1 MFDFPFSFVG
11 INNPGD
17 YENESIAFRAE
28 EDIDSLYD
36 YLLIYSVE
44 DPETGLPDY
53 SKCRILT
60 FNDIELQKG
69 SLLEIYTSKG
79 EDSSSIEFETGNL
92 NQSLYWGHS
101 SPIWS
106 VPYSSFELIRRG
118 ESIAGSQFKD

>member
-1 MFDFPFSFVG
+1 MLDFPFSFVA

-17 YENESIAFRAE
+17 YENESITFRAE

-36 YLLIYSVE
+36 YLLTYSVE
-44 DPETGLPDY
+44 DMETGLPNY

-60 FNDIELQKG
+60 FNDIELQKE
-69 SLLEIYTSKG
+69 SLLEIYTRKG
-79 EDSSSIEFETGNL
+79 EDSSTIEFETAAL
-92 NQSLYWGHS
+92 NHILYWGLP

-118 ESIAGSQFKD
+118 DSIAGGLFNG